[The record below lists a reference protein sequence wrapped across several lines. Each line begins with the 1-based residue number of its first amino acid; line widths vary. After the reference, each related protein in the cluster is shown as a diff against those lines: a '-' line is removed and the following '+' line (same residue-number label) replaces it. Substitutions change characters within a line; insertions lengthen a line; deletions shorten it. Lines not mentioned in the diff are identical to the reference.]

1 MEDAM
6 TTKPTDRLARLGQ
19 PSLAV
24 PLAISFVAVIVVLA
38 VAVSMS
44 GA

>member
-1 MEDAM
+1 VS
-6 TTKPTDRLARLGQ
+6 TKPTDRLARLGQ

-24 PLAISFVAVIVVLA
+24 PLAISFAGVIVVLA
-38 VAVSMS
+38 IALAVS

>member
-1 MEDAM
+1 MS
-6 TTKPTDRLARLGQ
+6 TNPRDRLARLGQ

-24 PLAISFVAVIVVLA
+24 PLAISFAAVIVLLA
-38 VAVSMS
+38 IAMAVS